1 MCNFDKK
8 TYLEVKNQLAEL
20 NQYILQPEYS
30 SSASLVIDGELKAAN
45 KNYFIFVFNNINDSD
60 LYNENILNIDEL
72 LSKIFNNMIHSISV
86 SLDEWNIIKNDFN
99 SKKKQYQYIEETED
113 DVKFLT
119 NDKEEQNNIEK
130 SFDDLVE
137 YN

>member
-1 MCNFDKK
+1 MDFEKE
-8 TYLEVKNQLAEL
+8 LFGKN
-20 NQYILQPEYS
+20 
-30 SSASLVIDGELKAAN
+30 V
-45 KNYFIFVFNNINDSD
+45 
-60 LYNENILNIDEL
+60 LNIDEL